1 MVRKSYDWDGG
12 AVLDDHTRKKH
23 KILSEYFSEY
33 LRIRCAVPRRE
44 KFRLAVV
51 DGFSGAGLY
60 KNGEYGSPIIFIDT
74 LKRSIKEINLSR
86 AEQGHKLVSIEC
98 FIIFNDCEL
107 GAITKLR
114 ENLAPFLA
122 EIKENERYLKIECEF
137 LNENFESA
145 YKQIKG
151 LIKNY
156 KFNNVFFNLDQY
168 GYSHVTMPVIQD
180 ITNTW
185 KSAEVLLTFM
195 IQSLLTYLS
204 PNKNLNSVKLE
215 PEVKEKIEHILEGG
229 PLHKR
234 EWLGEAEKITFNYLK
249 GCANYV
255 SPFSINNPGGWQ
267 YWLMHFATS
276 HRARQAYNDIL
287 HKYGEAQ
294 AHYGRA
300 GLNMLSYNPADH
312 HASLYLFN
320 SDSRTE
326 SIDALKEDIPRLI
339 SQSGESLEVKRFY
352 ANAYN
357 ETPAHSEDIHQ
368 AIIESPELT
377 VYTESGGERRKP
389 NTIKVTDTIVR
400 KPQLIFTFP
409 PTMK

>member
-23 KILSEYFSEY
+23 KILSEYFNEY

-44 KFRLAVV
+44 KFRLAIV

-74 LKRSIKEINLSR
+74 LKRAIKEINLNR

-98 FIIFNDCEL
+98 FIILNDCEL
-107 GAITKLR
+107 STITKLR

-122 EIKENERYLKIECEF
+122 EIKENERCLKIECEF

-145 YKQIKG
+145 YAQIKK
-151 LIKNY
+151 LIKHHR
-156 KFNNVFFNLDQY
+156 FSNVFFNLDQC

-185 KSAEVLLTFM
+185 ESSEVLLTFM
-195 IQSLLTYLS
+195 IQSFLTYLS
-204 PNKNLNSVKLE
+204 PNKNLNAVKLE
-215 PEVKEKIEHILEGG
+215 PEVKEKIEHILDDG

-249 GCANYV
+249 SCANYV
-255 SPFSINNPGGWQ
+255 SPFSINNPDGWQ

-320 SDSRTE
+320 SDSRAQ

-352 ANAYN
+352 AKAYN

-377 VYTESGGERRKP
+377 VYTEFGGERRKP

-400 KPQLIFTFP
+400 KPQLTFLFS